1 LFTHELVAKLVDRD
15 DRPWPEFGKKR
26 APITSRQV
34 AALLEPFG
42 IKPYKDPLRR
52 GAEHARGYRRED
64 LEDVFARY
72 LSDFC
77 PCIVAFSR
85 CERFSILAVW
95 HGSEGSK
102 PKDFCG

>member
-1 LFTHELVAKLVDRD
+1 MFTHELVAKLVDRD

-26 APITSRQV
+26 APITGRQV

-52 GAEHARGYRRED
+52 GAEHGRGYRRED

-72 LSDFC
+72 LPDFY
-77 PCIVAFSR
+77 PCIRAS
-85 CERFSILAVW
+85 
-95 HGSEGSK
+95 
-102 PKDFCG
+102 